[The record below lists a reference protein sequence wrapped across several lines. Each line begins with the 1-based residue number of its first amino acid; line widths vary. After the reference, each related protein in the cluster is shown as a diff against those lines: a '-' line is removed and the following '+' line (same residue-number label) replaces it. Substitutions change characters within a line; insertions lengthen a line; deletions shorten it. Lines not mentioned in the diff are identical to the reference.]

1 MNGQSNA
8 SVYVIAEC
16 RMELFL
22 IFHLSVVL
30 FQQISTHTDTATDT
44 HRACKDYMHG
54 WTAKE
59 FAILIFCPVAQ
70 AP

>member
-44 HRACKDYMHG
+44 HKHTELVRITCMVGPLKN
-54 WTAKE
+54 
-59 FAILIFCPVAQ
+59 LPS
-70 AP
+70 